1 MFRKLSLQD
10 DISHNAFYH
19 SVLIV
24 LVYFHNPLIRSRM
37 YRKVNVSIFCIVLF
51 FSSNILAQQF
61 TSEQFKLPVSVSIR
75 AIQCINDYTLWF
87 SGSKGVFGYTQDGG
101 KTFIV
106 DSLRTDT
113 NIFDFRSLAV
123 LNDTTILLINAG
135 SPARIF
141 KSTDKGKTWRTV
153 YSDRKSTRLNSS
165 HVSESRMPSSA

>member
-1 MFRKLSLQD
+1 
-10 DISHNAFYH
+10 
-19 SVLIV
+19 
-24 LVYFHNPLIRSRM
+24 M

-153 YSDRKSTRLNSS
+153 YSNNSDDIFFDGLRFAN
-165 HVSESRMPSSA
+165 EKFGYALADPIGGCFQILKTTDGGET